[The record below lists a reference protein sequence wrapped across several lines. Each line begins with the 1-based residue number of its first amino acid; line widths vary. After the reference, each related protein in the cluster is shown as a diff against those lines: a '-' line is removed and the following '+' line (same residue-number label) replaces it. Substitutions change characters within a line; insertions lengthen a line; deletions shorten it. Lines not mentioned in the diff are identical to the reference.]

1 MHIML
6 VNSSTALIPPS
17 GNQRWKPS
25 VHPAK
30 NRSMCNLWLLR
41 RKISHICLHTE
52 TYLLGKHTH
61 THKLHSHPA
70 LSSQAKAA
78 RSRLWQVNFM
88 NHNRVAWEESD
99 LGSSLGSLGRRN
111 DTQMLTFTLSLSIEN
126 TNPHTPLSSTLRTT
140 SHQRE
145 GSAQQDRGGQ
155 SLGPDTLTAHGRA
168 PQHSLTYWVWRG
180 SGAVVFFFL
189 LGKLERWTHVR
200 KSDKRA
206 ENRGE
211 TRKLQKKQP
220 SSCTSRWQ
228 PDNSPLNHENETMA
242 WILARLFSCYKLKTG
257 KYNMH
262 FAAALFFNNDCSIW
276 GFVSLLCASLR
287 LSYALVRSD
296 TALCSLQVKYLLHLL
311 RIFQLQ
317 SSMFSTYFLIA
328 FLLPYHGL
336 SLEHYFHNIT
346 KWACYFPTCQ

>member
-99 LGSSLGSLGRRN
+99 LGSSLGSRGRRN

-180 SGAVVFFFL
+180 SGAVGFFFL
-189 LGKLERWTHVR
+189 LGKLEGWTHVR
-200 KSDKRA
+200 K
-206 ENRGE
+206 
-211 TRKLQKKQP
+211 
-220 SSCTSRWQ
+220 
-228 PDNSPLNHENETMA
+228 
-242 WILARLFSCYKLKTG
+242 
-257 KYNMH
+257 
-262 FAAALFFNNDCSIW
+262 
-276 GFVSLLCASLR
+276 
-287 LSYALVRSD
+287 
-296 TALCSLQVKYLLHLL
+296 
-311 RIFQLQ
+311 
-317 SSMFSTYFLIA
+317 
-328 FLLPYHGL
+328 
-336 SLEHYFHNIT
+336 
-346 KWACYFPTCQ
+346 KW